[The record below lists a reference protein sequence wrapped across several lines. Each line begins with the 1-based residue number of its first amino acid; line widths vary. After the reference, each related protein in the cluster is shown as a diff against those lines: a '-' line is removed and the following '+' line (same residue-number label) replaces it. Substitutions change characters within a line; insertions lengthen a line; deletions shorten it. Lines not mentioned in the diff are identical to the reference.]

1 VSFHYFAMRKL
12 HFLRRARALVAFPG
26 GFGTFDELFEMLTLI
41 QTHKVPP
48 VPIVL
53 LDRAFWVRVV
63 DIDFLV
69 DEGMLA
75 RADRDLF
82 QFCETASDAWRYI
95 CSWHQRH
102 GTVGFPPPEAVP

>member
-1 VSFHYFAMRKL
+1 
-12 HFLRRARALVAFPG
+12 
-26 GFGTFDELFEMLTLI
+26 MLTLI

-53 LDRAFWVRVV
+53 LDRAFWERVV

-75 RADRDLF
+75 PTDRDLC

-95 CSWHQRH
+95 CSWHERH
-102 GTVGFPPPEAVP
+102 GTLGFPPPEAVP